1 MLKTKIKEW
10 AIPILLS
17 REGHVNIIFL
27 SLSKQVITLEGQ
39 HMAKGEIPGW
49 LKVL

>member
-10 AIPILLS
+10 ALPIPLS
-17 REGHVNIIFL
+17 RGHVNIIFL